1 MEKRR
6 HRKNRRFLMP
16 MPFILDA
23 HQDLAYNMT
32 VYGRDY
38 RLPNAQTRLRDL
50 QAAGGTERRGSLLG
64 LPEYNAA
71 NVGLV
76 FGTLFAAP
84 KRRSSPDSAPDE
96 AYDTPSEA
104 RRIYWKQLDFYHHL
118 AETQSDSY
126 RLVLTQ
132 TELKNHLSLWQSH
145 AQSLK
150 PIGIIPLMEGAEGIV
165 DLDELPRWWERGLRI
180 IGLAWAGNRF
190 CGGTREPGG
199 LTSDGKD
206 LIRAMAEI
214 GFVLDLSHM
223 DEPAALTCLD
233 LYPGKIIASHANAA
247 KLVRGYNTNRLL
259 SDEVIAKLIARGGC
273 IGVAPIN
280 SFLDAK
286 GREEGGKEA
295 VSLRMVAEQ
304 IDYICQLAGDVRH
317 VGIGTD
323 FDGGLGVGQ
332 VPAELDTIADLP
344 RLFPF
349 LIDLGYD
356 AHQISRIAADNF
368 LDLIKTTLP
377 A

>member
-32 VYGRDY
+32 VYDRDY

-50 QAAGGTERRGSLLG
+50 QAADGAERRGSLLG

-132 TELKNHLSLWQSH
+132 TELKNHLCLWQSH

-150 PIGIIPLMEGAEGIV
+150 PLGIIPLMEGAEGIV

-286 GREEGGKEA
+286 WREEGGKEA

-304 IDYICQLAGDVRH
+304 IDYICQMAGDVRH
-317 VGIGTD
+317 VGLGTD
-323 FDGGLGVGQ
+323 FDGGLGVED
-332 VPAELDTIADLP
+332 VPAEIDTIADLP
-344 RLFPF
+344 KLFPF
-349 LIDLGYD
+349 LEELGYD
-356 AHQISRIAADNF
+356 SKEIDSIASGNF
-368 LDLIKTTLP
+368 LDLIQSALP

>member
-38 RLPNAQTRLRDL
+38 RLPNTQTRLRDL

-132 TELKNHLSLWQSH
+132 TELKKHLSLWQSH

-286 GREEGGKEA
+286 WREEGGKEA

-304 IDYICQLAGDVRH
+304 IDYICQMAGDVRH
-317 VGIGTD
+317 VGLGTD
-323 FDGGLGVGQ
+323 FDGGLGVED
-332 VPAELDTIADLP
+332 VPAEIDTIADLP
-344 RLFPF
+344 KLFPF
-349 LIDLGYD
+349 LEELGYD
-356 AHQISRIAADNF
+356 STEIESIASGNF
-368 LDLIKTTLP
+368 LDLIQSALP

>member
-286 GREEGGKEA
+286 WREEGGKEA

-304 IDYICQLAGDVRH
+304 IDYICQIAGDVRH
-317 VGIGTD
+317 VGLGTD
-323 FDGGLGVGQ
+323 FDGGLGVED
-332 VPAELDTIADLP
+332 VPAEIDTIADLP
-344 RLFPF
+344 KLFPF
-349 LIDLGYD
+349 LEELGYD
-356 AHQISRIAADNF
+356 STEIESIASGNF
-368 LDLIKTTLP
+368 LDLIQSALP

>member
-6 HRKNRRFLMP
+6 QNRRFLIS

-32 VYGRDY
+32 VLGRDY
-38 RLPNAQTRLRDL
+38 SLPNAQIRQLDSQTGSD
-50 QAAGGTERRGSLLG
+50 AYGGASLLG

-76 FGTLFAAP
+76 FGTLFSVP
-84 KRRSSPDSAPDE
+84 ERRRNPNFEGEEYYTTPAE
-96 AYDTPSEA
+96 AH
-104 RRIYWKQLDFYHHL
+104 RLYWNQLNFYHHL
-118 AETQSDSY
+118 AETQPNAFRVVSN
-126 RLVLTQ
+126 RR
-132 TELKNHLSLWQSH
+132 ELKTHLALWQS
-145 AQSLK
+145 QSDALK
-150 PIGIIPLMEGAEGIV
+150 PLGIIPLMEGAEGIV
-165 DLDELPRWWERGLRI
+165 DLDELPTWWDRGLRV

-199 LTSDGKD
+199 LTEAGKD
-206 LIRAMAEI
+206 LIRAMAEV
-214 GFVLDLSHM
+214 GFVLDISHM

-233 LYPGKIIASHANAA
+233 LYPGRIIASHANAS
-247 KLVRGYNTNRLL
+247 KLVKGYNSNRLL
-259 SDEVIAKLIARGGC
+259 GDEVIRKMLARDGV

-280 SFLDAK
+280 AFLNADWK
-286 GREEGGKEA
+286 EEGGKSA
-295 VSLRMVAEQ
+295 VSLSLVAEQ

-332 VPAELDTIADLP
+332 VPAEIDTIADLP

-349 LIDLGYD
+349 LKDLGYD
-356 AHQISRIAADNF
+356 AHQISRIASENF
-368 LDLIKTTLP
+368 LDLIETTLP

>member
-38 RLPNAQTRLRDL
+38 RLPNTQTRLRDL
-50 QAAGGTERRGSLLG
+50 QAAGGAERRGSLLG

-233 LYPGKIIASHANAA
+233 IYPGKIIASHANAA

-286 GREEGGKEA
+286 WREEGGKEA

-304 IDYICQLAGDVRH
+304 IDYICQIAGDVRH
-317 VGIGTD
+317 VGLGTD
-323 FDGGLGVGQ
+323 FDGGLGVED
-332 VPAELDTIADLP
+332 VPAEIDTIADLP
-344 RLFPF
+344 KLFPF
-349 LIDLGYD
+349 LEELGYD
-356 AHQISRIAADNF
+356 STEIESIASGNF
-368 LDLIKTTLP
+368 LDLIQSALP

>member
-32 VYGRDY
+32 VYDRDY

-50 QAAGGTERRGSLLG
+50 QAADGAERRGSLLG

-190 CGGTREPGG
+190 CGGTREPGT
-199 LTSDGKD
+199 LTAEGRD
-206 LIRAMAEI
+206 LINAMSEV

-223 DEPAALTCLD
+223 DEPAALACLD

-247 KLVRGYNTNRLL
+247 RLVKGYNSNRLL
-259 SDEVIAKLIARGGC
+259 SDEVIRKLIARDC
-273 IGVAPIN
+273 LIGVIPVN
-280 SFLDAK
+280 GFLNANWKQD
-286 GREEGGKEA
+286 GGKAA
-295 VSLRMVAEQ
+295 VSLRLVAEQ
-304 IDYICQLAGDVRH
+304 IDSICQMAGDVRH

-323 FDGGLGVGQ
+323 FDGGLGVEQ
-332 VPAELDTIADLP
+332 VPSEIDTIADLP

-349 LIDLGYD
+349 LEELGYD
-356 AHQISRIAADNF
+356 SEEIERIASGNF
-368 LDLIKTTLP
+368 LEMIETALP
-377 A
+377 E

>member
-38 RLPNAQTRLRDL
+38 RLPNTQTRLRDL

-132 TELKNHLSLWQSH
+132 TELKKHLSLWQSH

-233 LYPGKIIASHANAA
+233 IYPGKIIASHANAA

-286 GREEGGKEA
+286 WREEGGKEA

-304 IDYICQLAGDVRH
+304 IDYICQMAGDVRH
-317 VGIGTD
+317 VGLGTD
-323 FDGGLGVGQ
+323 FDGGLGVED
-332 VPAELDTIADLP
+332 VPAEIDTIADLP
-344 RLFPF
+344 KLFPF
-349 LIDLGYD
+349 LEELGYD
-356 AHQISRIAADNF
+356 STEIESIASGNF
-368 LDLIKTTLP
+368 LDLIQSALP